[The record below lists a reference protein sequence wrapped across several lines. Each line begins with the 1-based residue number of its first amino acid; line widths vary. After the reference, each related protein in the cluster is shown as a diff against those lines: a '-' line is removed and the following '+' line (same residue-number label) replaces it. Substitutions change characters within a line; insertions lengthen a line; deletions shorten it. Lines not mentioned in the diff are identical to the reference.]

1 MQANDPS
8 AFHRETAMNFRVTL
22 LQNLP
27 DRAPLAVQ
35 ARYRLRDGTL
45 KTWPVAVE
53 PERAAAELSV
63 ESRTDMLLPDVLT
76 RSLVAH
82 YPTAPH
88 QEERQI
94 SSVQPAVEAAPTP
107 AR

>member
-1 MQANDPS
+1 
-8 AFHRETAMNFRVTL
+8 MNFRVTL

-45 KTWPVAVE
+45 KTWPVAVQ
-53 PERAAAELSV
+53 PERGAAVLDV
-63 ESRTDMLLPDVLT
+63 ESRTDMLLPDALT

-94 SSVQPAVEAAPTP
+94 SSVRPAVESAPRRRDDEG
-107 AR
+107 A

>member
-1 MQANDPS
+1 
-8 AFHRETAMNFRVTL
+8 MNFRVTL

-35 ARYRLRDGTL
+35 ARYRFRDGTL
-45 KTWPVAVE
+45 KTWPVGVQ
-53 PERAAAELSV
+53 PERAAAVLDV
-63 ESRTDMLLPDVLT
+63 ESHRDMLLPDTLT

-82 YPTAPH
+82 YPTAPL

-94 SSVQPAVEAAPTP
+94 SSVAPAVESAPAP
-107 AR
+107 VR